1 MIHTAGRTAR
11 RTPRRF
17 AAVAGVATA
26 LALAAPVAANAAQ
39 YSSVIVGPGSTV
51 CVKQY
56 AAYQYRATVN
66 SGQPV
71 GTSVTRNGALV
82 NFALPA
88 TAVAYEGRTAYGT
101 FPGAGTYKVCATNN
115 TSSNT
120 RVTLTLLSDG
130 EFF

>member
-1 MIHTAGRTAR
+1 MIRTAR
-11 RTPRRF
+11 RTGRRT
-17 AAVAGVATA
+17 ARRSVAIAGVTAA
-26 LALAAPVAANAAQ
+26 LAIAAPVAANAAQ

-71 GTSVTRNGALV
+71 GTSVTRNGAVV
-82 NFALPA
+82 NFAFPA
-88 TAVAYEGRTAYGT
+88 TSVAYEGRTSFGT
-101 FPGAGTYKVCATNN
+101 FPGAGTYKLCATNN
-115 TSSNT
+115 TASNT
-120 RVTLTLLSDG
+120 RVTLSLLSDG